1 MTSKDNTLTIR
12 LNKHPHLRQ
21 RVEALLDVVENTSG
35 DCIKADDAEQY
46 VIDELRKMGNETLS
60 SWAKNGVI
68 SAIKKQYQETPKAHR
83 KGKKTSAGT
92 APLEKSR

>member
-1 MTSKDNTLTIR
+1 MTSKENTLTTR

-46 VIDELRKMGNETLS
+46 VIDELRKMGNEALS
-60 SWAKNGVI
+60 SWAENGVI
-68 SAIKKQYQETPKAHR
+68 SAVEKQYQETPKMHR
-83 KGKKTSAGT
+83 KGKKTSVGT
-92 APLEKSR
+92 VPLEKSR

>member
-1 MTSKDNTLTIR
+1 MTSKNTTLITR

-35 DCIKADDAEQY
+35 DCTKADDAEQY
-46 VIDELRKMGNETLS
+46 VIDELRKMGNQALS
-60 SWAKNGVI
+60 SWAENGVI
-68 SAIKKQYQETPKAHR
+68 SAVEKQYQETPKAHR

-92 APLEKSR
+92 VPSEKSQ

>member
-1 MTSKDNTLTIR
+1 MTSKNNTLTTR

-35 DCIKADDAEQY
+35 DCTRADDAEQY
-46 VIDELRKMGNETLS
+46 VIDELRKMGNQALS
-60 SWAKNGVI
+60 SWAEHGVI
-68 SAIKKQYQETPKAHR
+68 SAVEKQYQETPKAHR

-92 APLEKSR
+92 APLEKSQ